1 MATLSKA
8 LFLSMTQYPK
18 VSADLVA
25 QNSLRGQELDNCSVV
40 QTELDRLVGLAA
52 DLCQRPIALVSFCQG
67 DHLCLVAQQ
76 GWPITSY
83 NQTPHSLVFDGH
95 VQRKAEPLHIEDA
108 SNEPQFYRLPHIA
121 SRPYLRAYTGIPLI
135 GDRLGLMGV
144 LSVLDTQ
151 PQPASPRVMELL
163 RILSHEIVGLVGDRP
178 AEPTWRIPPA
188 AQQSRPMQALVP
200 SPVLTDVKQQN
211 LYLRLLQHL
220 NYELQLGAS
229 IRKAGPLIAQ
239 VLPQL
244 FPDSSGWV
252 LLCDGDCQVFKSLA
266 LWGNTAY
273 RSDCLLAK
281 HCWAVQS
288 PPKNLE
294 ESTQACTTCRD
305 ASQRWVHCCLPLR
318 VADQTI
324 GVLSLRF
331 PHIGALQPDVRQRA
345 EMVASH
351 LALSLSTLQRLEA
364 LEQENLLDPLTGL
377 YNRRY
382 MTKMLADMLHRAS
395 HGNVSVAIIMVD
407 IDFFKRFNDTY
418 GHLAGD
424 QVLRD
429 FSVFL
434 KGFIRSTDI
443 ACRYGGEEFLLLLSN
458 ANQATA
464 YRRAERLRHD
474 TRYLTMKYQG
484 KSLGNI
490 TVSAGVAT
498 FPDHAKTG
506 NALIWAADMALYRAK
521 SSGRDRVVL
530 ADASD
535 CPPPKEP

>member
-1 MATLSKA
+1 
-8 LFLSMTQYPK
+8 MTQYSK
-18 VSADLVA
+18 VSSDFVA
-25 QNSLRGQELDNCSVV
+25 QKSLRAKELNDCSIV
-40 QTELDRLVGLAA
+40 QTELDRLVSLAA
-52 DLCQRPIALVSFCQG
+52 ELCQRPIALIAFCQG

-76 GWPITSY
+76 GWTITPY
-83 NQTPHSLVFDGH
+83 NQTPHSLVFDDH
-95 VQRKAEPLHIEDA
+95 VQMTAEPLHIEDA
-108 SNEPQFYRLPHIA
+108 SREPRFYRLPYIA
-121 SRPYLRAYTGIPLI
+121 SPPHLRAYTGIPLV

-151 PQPASPRVMELL
+151 PQPASPRVLELL

-178 AEPTWRIPPA
+178 AEPTWRISPA
-188 AQQSRPMQALVP
+188 AQQSPPMQALVP
-200 SPVLTDVKQQN
+200 SPVLTDIKQQN

-220 NYELQLGAS
+220 NYELQMGAS
-229 IRKAGPLIAQ
+229 IRKAGPVIVQ

-252 LLCDGDCQVFKSLA
+252 LLCDRDGQVFESLA

-288 PPKNLE
+288 PPKDLAQT
-294 ESTQACTTCRD
+294 TQSCTTCRD
-305 ASQRWVHCCLPLR
+305 AAYRSVYCCLPLR

-331 PHIGALQPDVRQRA
+331 PHPPPLLPDVRQRA
-345 EMVASH
+345 EMVARH
-351 LALSLSTLQRLEA
+351 LALSLLTLQRLET

-382 MTKMLADMLHRAS
+382 MTKMLANMLHRAG
-395 HGNVSVAIIMVD
+395 HGNFSVAVIMVD
-407 IDFFKRFNDTY
+407 IDYFKRFNDTY

-490 TVSAGVAT
+490 TVSAGVAI
-498 FPDHAKTG
+498 FPDHAKTDS
-506 NALIWAADMALYRAK
+506 ALIWAADMALYRAK
-521 SSGRDRVVL
+521 MTGRDRVVL
-530 ADASD
+530 AEASD
-535 CPPPKEP
+535 APPPKEL